1 MRALVPIVLIA
12 RIALA
17 APAPD
22 PLSCRGVVAKVEA
35 EGSNRFLV
43 FADEAEGACTGRF
56 AMTAG
61 AVGELQALDVRPGET
76 VQLRRSAQNSTE
88 ATKLTLLRAT
98 FAVRAVVDSVDAE
111 AGSVSFV
118 SVEPASPGAKIRL
131 ALVRRDEPMRIPL
144 ADQSMKEEL
153 GKLAKGDRVQARL
166 LYTFDGSASVSAELV
181 RPRSMKTE
189 TLNSWIR
196 FLLLAVPAVGLS
208 LLTSLISKFRATRVF
223 FIGEDN
229 RTSNSKTQGSIW
241 LIVIL
246 SVFLAVFILRL
257 TRGDWLFGSIA
268 MPVNLGLLAGI
279 SGLSFVGAKAI
290 TVSKEEKSKASS
302 APAKTTAAEPELG
315 HLIADDKKDPNFGDF
330 QMIMVTIV
338 AVIVYLMQV
347 WNFLGTMELTA
358 ATSLPDID
366 GSLTTLFGISQASYL
381 GNKAAGKPGQ

>member
-1 MRALVPIVLIA
+1 MRTLLLLVLIA
-12 RIALA
+12 RAALA

-35 EGSNRFLV
+35 AGSNRFLI
-43 FADEAEGACTGRF
+43 FAEGAEGACAGRF
-56 AMTAG
+56 GLAAG
-61 AVGELQALDVRPGET
+61 AASELQELDVRPGET
-76 VQLRRSAQNSTE
+76 VQLRRSAPDSAE
-88 ATKLTLLRAT
+88 AVKITLLRAA

-111 AGSVSFV
+111 AGNVSLV
-118 SVEPASPGAKIRL
+118 SVEPASPAAKTRL

-144 ADQSMKEEL
+144 ADQGMKEEL

-166 LYTFDGSASVSAELV
+166 LYTFDGAASVNVELV

-189 TLNSWIR
+189 YLNSWIR

-208 LLTSLISKFRATRVF
+208 LLTSLVSKFRATRLF

-268 MPVNLGLLAGI
+268 MPVNLALLAGI

-290 TVSKEEKSKASS
+290 TVSKEEKAKALEQ
-302 APAKTTAAEPELG
+302 PAKSVAAEPEVGQL
-315 HLIADDKKDPNFGDF
+315 LTDDKKDPNFGDF

-347 WNFLGTMELTA
+347 WNFLGIMELTA
-358 ATSLPDID
+358 AIALPDID